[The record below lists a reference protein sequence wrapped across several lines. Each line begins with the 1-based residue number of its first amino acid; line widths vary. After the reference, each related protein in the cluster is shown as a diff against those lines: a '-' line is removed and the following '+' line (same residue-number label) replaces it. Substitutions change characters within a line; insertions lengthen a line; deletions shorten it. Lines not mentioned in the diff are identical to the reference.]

1 MPLTE
6 DRRSDNRVSLT
17 EREQIFTPGDKA
29 VGLCRAQGSQHQLIG
44 LIAQGFIRWSYDFPN
59 PAAALSSSASQFFG

>member
-6 DRRSDNRVSLT
+6 DRRSDNWVSLAK
-17 EREQIFTPGDKA
+17 REQIFIPGDKV
-29 VGLCRAQGSQHQLIG
+29 VGLCR
-44 LIAQGFIRWSYDFPN
+44 AQGFIRWSYDFPN